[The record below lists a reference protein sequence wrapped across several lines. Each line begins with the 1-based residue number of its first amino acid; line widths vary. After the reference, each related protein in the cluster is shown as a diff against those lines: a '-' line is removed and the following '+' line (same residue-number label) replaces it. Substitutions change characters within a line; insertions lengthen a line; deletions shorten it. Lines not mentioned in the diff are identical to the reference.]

1 MVASPSE
8 MTRGEATRDGAAF
21 RRLFEGEFDYVWSSL
36 RRLGVRE
43 ADLEDQTHEL
53 FLRVH
58 RKLAEYDP
66 ARPIR
71 PWLLAFAARI
81 AAEYRRTAHYRR
93 EVTGLS
99 VELADTAA
107 HPEEAASR
115 AEIRATVLEALEA
128 LDLDKRVVFV
138 AVEIDGHAG
147 RELAEA
153 LQIPL
158 NTVYSRLRLAREEF
172 SIALRRI
179 QKRGGLE

>member
-1 MVASPSE
+1 MVASASE
-8 MTRGEATRDGAAF
+8 MTRGEATRDDMAF

-43 ADLEDQTHEL
+43 ADVEDQTHEL

-58 RKLAEYDP
+58 RKLSEYDP
-66 ARPIR
+66 TRPIR
-71 PWLLAFAARI
+71 PWLFAFAARI

-93 EVTGLS
+93 EITGLS

-107 HPEEAASR
+107 HPEEEASR
-115 AEIRATVLEALEA
+115 AEVRAAVLEALEA
-128 LDLDKRVVFV
+128 LDHDKRVVFV
-138 AVEIDGHAG
+138 GVEIDGQGG

-172 SIALRRI
+172 GAAFRRI
-179 QKRGGLE
+179 QKRRGLG

>member
-1 MVASPSE
+1 MVASSSE
-8 MTRGEATRDGAAF
+8 MTRGEATRDDVAF

-58 RKLAEYDP
+58 RKLSEYDS
-66 ARPIR
+66 ARPVR

-81 AAEYRRTAHYRR
+81 AAEYRRSAHNRR
-93 EVTGLS
+93 EITGLS
-99 VELADTAA
+99 VELAATSV

-115 AEIRATVLEALEA
+115 AETRAAVLEALEV

-138 AVEIDGHAG
+138 GVEIDEQGG

-172 SIALRRI
+172 GAALRRI
-179 QKRGGLE
+179 QKRGGLG